1 MLRINDRLA
10 IPLEEFQWEFSRS
23 GGPGG
28 QNVNKVSSKV
38 VLRWKPAESVHL
50 PAPVRARLIAA
61 LGSRLTTEGELLIAS
76 QRTRDRARNVNDCL
90 AKLRELVLA
99 AAQPPKVRRATRPT
113 HASRL
118 RRAEEKSRRSSTKR
132 LRRSPESD

>member
-38 VLRWKPAESVHL
+38 VLRWKPGESSHL
-50 PAPVRARLIAA
+50 PGPVRARLIAA
-61 LGSRLTTEGELLIAS
+61 LGSRLTTEGELLISS
-76 QRTRDRARNVNDCL
+76 QRTRDRARNVDDCL

-118 RRAEEKSRRSSTKR
+118 RRAEEKSRRASTKR
-132 LRRSPESD
+132 LRRAPDSD